1 MNNAVLAAI
10 FDTYNTGDYPKEIR
24 HCIDAT
30 VDYFTAATQKKT
42 SQIDDKIM
50 SPISLVEAWSF
61 EQGFRTCL
69 DMINGNLFKED
80 HNHEESGN

>member
-10 FDTYNTGDYPKEIR
+10 FDTYNTGDYPEEIR
-24 HCIDAT
+24 SSIDAT
-30 VDYFTAATQKKT
+30 VDYFVTTTHKKA
-42 SQIDDKIM
+42 SQVDDKIM